1 MKKKS
6 VVFLFVIC
14 IAASVN
20 VFADSLE
27 DLIGA
32 ELADRLLKGGEP
44 VTEVQLRKPSFKLM
58 PADAELWQ
66 FADGIKTEL
75 APPIMVELLSLLKKP
90 ASLSGAE
97 WERVNL
103 FNKIIALSTLT
114 GIEYYSTSS
123 RAMRIFYELSEVID
137 SPETKNPLPDPV
149 LSQLPPSISLYARQ
163 KDRTFGDNIYRYDFI
178 TTPSA
183 FFFAQE
189 NITPM
194 KYGIITA
201 VGKNKLRSV
210 FAVIELDDSM
220 LIYAVSMART
230 ASIPGLG
237 DRIGNS
243 FTNRA
248 RAILKWF
255 ADSVDTLQ

>member
-27 DLIGA
+27 DLTGA
-32 ELADRLLKGGEP
+32 DLAAQLLKGGEP
-44 VTEVQLRKPSFKLM
+44 VTEVQLRKPVFKLL
-58 PADAELWQ
+58 PANAELRQ
-66 FADGIKTEL
+66 FSDNIKAEL
-75 APPIMVELLSLLKKP
+75 APSVMVETLSLLQKP
-90 ASLSGAE
+90 ASLLGAE
-97 WERVNL
+97 WDRVSL
-103 FNKIIALSTLT
+103 FNKMLALSTLT
-114 GIEYYSTSS
+114 GIEYYSSS
-123 RAMRIFYELSEVID
+123 RGDMRIFYDLSQVID

-149 LSQLPPSISLYARQ
+149 FSQLPPSITLYARQ
-163 KDRTFGDNIYRYDFI
+163 RDLTFGDNIYRYDFE
-178 TTPSA
+178 TTPGA

-201 VGKNKLRSV
+201 VGKSRLRSV
-210 FAVIELDDSM
+210 FAVIELDDSL
-220 LIYAVSMART
+220 LIYAVSMAKT
-230 ASIPGLG
+230 VSIPGLG

-243 FTNRA
+243 FTSRA
-248 RAILKWF
+248 QAILKWF